1 MIRIDSEEDGFWIT
15 VEDDEV
21 TGGPI
26 KDEPDLGFQV
36 PVIGYRMRIDD
47 PEALYKAVKDVIAP
61 WIDERNDAKAE
72 FDARARYGYNPDED
86 SGYDLSDP
94 KHPTYHDRMAG
105 FSDDR

>member
-15 VEDDEV
+15 VEDDED
-21 TGGPI
+21 TGHEI
-26 KDEPDLGFQV
+26 GFGQDDSH
-36 PVIGYRMRIDD
+36 VIGYRMRIDD

-72 FDARARYGYNPDED
+72 FEASQRYGYNPDED
-86 SGYDLSDP
+86 SGYALTDP
-94 KHPTYHDRMAG
+94 KHPTFHDRMAG